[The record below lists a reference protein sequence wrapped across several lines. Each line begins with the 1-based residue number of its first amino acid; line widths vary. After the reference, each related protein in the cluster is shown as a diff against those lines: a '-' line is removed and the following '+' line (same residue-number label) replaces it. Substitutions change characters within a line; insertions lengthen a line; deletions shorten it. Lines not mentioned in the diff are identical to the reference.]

1 MSRLRVISVLFL
13 AVTLGACGILPAKR
27 EPPAVYSPRLHWAPP
42 AAATRVSLQLLV
54 ETPQANESL
63 DSNRILV
70 MPTPGTLQ
78 IYKGALWSDRAP
90 TLLRGLLIEAFERSG
105 RITGVGSFATGLSSD
120 FTLAW
125 TLRDFQAEYRD
136 GVPVAV
142 VRVGVNLVDALNG
155 RVVAARTFEASRPAT
170 SSATASVAQ
179 AFEAVLDALLPQ
191 IVEWTLEN
199 GSAVRAPVPASR

>member
-1 MSRLRVISVLFL
+1 MSYLRRFFMIFL
-13 AVTLGACGILPAKR
+13 AAALGACGVLPAKR
-27 EPPAVYSPRLHWAPP
+27 EPPTVYSPRLHWSSPQAQ
-42 AAATRVSLQLLV
+42 TRVPFQLLV

-70 MPTPGTLQ
+70 MPMPGTLQ

-90 TLLRGLLIEAFERSG
+90 TLLRALLIEAFERSN
-105 RITGVGSFATGLSSD
+105 RINGVGSFATGLSSD

-136 GVPVAV
+136 GAPVAV

-155 RVVAARTFEASRPAT
+155 RVVAARTFEASQSAS
-170 SSATASVAQ
+170 SSAIASVAQ
-179 AFEAVLDALLPQ
+179 AFETALNTLLPQ
-191 IVEWTLEN
+191 IVEWTLAS
-199 GSAVRAPVPASR
+199 GSAVRAPVPTRN